1 MEKNDVSEQL
11 KSYGEYEENLLG
23 DDIKLWKG
31 EEWVEYEEWVMDKGW
46 VPNDS
51 WLGYE
56 EWEE

>member
-1 MEKNDVSEQL
+1 LEKNGVSEQL
-11 KSYGEYEENLLG
+11 KSYGEYDENHRY
-23 DDIKLWKG
+23 IKLWEG

>member
-1 MEKNDVSEQL
+1 LEKNGVSEQL
-11 KSYGEYEENLLG
+11 KSYGEYDENHRY
-23 DDIKLWKG
+23 IKLWEG

-46 VPNDS
+46 VPDDR